1 MCWNEQKPT
10 VKKERKKTN
19 VYLCAQLSSSFN
31 RLPLTL
37 NQHFAST
44 FLELSRRWAG
54 ECVRGAYTSII
65 LFSIPFVCWFRW
77 QIESCS
83 RNFISIRSSLLFFPA
98 PFWFG
103 SSGAIFEFGN
113 RREICSQSITLCLA
127 SFSIFQAKIRLCSSH
142 TLDCQFF
149 LGRFVSTVF
158 GENSKC
164 KMMKRKHCACEKNE
178 KLTNN
183 VWIAVQMNGNLL
195 GCVCGGKVYL
205 MPMIAKCGEDFESK
219 CRVVHSVMHI

>member
-1 MCWNEQKPT
+1 MLERAKANRQKG
-10 VKKERKKTN
+10 KKKTN

-83 RNFISIRSSLLFFPA
+83 RNFISIRSSLLFFPLR
-98 PFWFG
+98 
-103 SSGAIFEFGN
+103 SGLVHRVRFSNSGTGEKYAL
-113 RREICSQSITLCLA
+113 SQSHFVWHRFQYSKRRFDFAIRTLWIV
-127 SFSIFQAKIRLCSSH
+127 SFFSVVLCQLFLAKIANAKWWR
-142 TLDCQFF
+142 
-149 LGRFVSTVF
+149 
-158 GENSKC
+158 ENTALVKR
-164 KMMKRKHCACEKNE
+164 MKN
-178 KLTNN
+178 
-183 VWIAVQMNGNLL
+183 
-195 GCVCGGKVYL
+195 
-205 MPMIAKCGEDFESK
+205 
-219 CRVVHSVMHI
+219 